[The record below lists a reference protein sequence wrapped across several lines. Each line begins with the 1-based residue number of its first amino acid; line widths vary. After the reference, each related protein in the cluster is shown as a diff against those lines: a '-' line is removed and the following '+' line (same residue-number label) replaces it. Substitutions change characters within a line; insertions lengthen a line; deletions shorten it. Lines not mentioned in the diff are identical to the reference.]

1 MAFNS
6 SATTASGPMATK
18 GTFSE
23 NTRVQIPAALHLVRL
38 GYTYLSRIDDDA
50 YDHRTNILKEP
61 FAQAL
66 KKLNP
71 DITDARIEQEL
82 AVLSR
87 ISGNDDLGREFYTR
101 ITQGDL
107 KFIDFD
113 DKDNNLWHVTTEFT
127 CRNDETQDEFRPDC
141 R

>member
-50 YDHRTNILKEP
+50 YDWKTR
-61 FAQAL
+61 
-66 KKLNP
+66 
-71 DITDARIEQEL
+71 AR
-82 AVLSR
+82 
-87 ISGNDDLGREFYTR
+87 
-101 ITQGDL
+101 
-107 KFIDFD
+107 
-113 DKDNNLWHVTTEFT
+113 VT
-127 CRNDETQDEFRPDC
+127 PAPIWI
-141 R
+141 